1 MTENNI
7 KCDQNLVDL
16 IYDQELDQE
25 LDEREVVRLKEHLE
39 TCPPCRQALKENQ
52 ALSKVFKAG
61 FANVVSRTSL
71 ENIEDRVMDKIQSRN
86 LPWWSRIP
94 NLLTP
99 KRMLFPA
106 TAVAALLV
114 VAILYFPGSRS
125 INGGP
130 SALVSSLGGETASVM
145 IFETPNTRHTIIW
158 FEEI

>member
-1 MTENNI
+1 MTQDNI

-16 IYDQELDQE
+16 LYDQELDRE

-61 FANVVSRTSL
+61 FTNVVSRTSL
-71 ENIEDRVMDKIQSRN
+71 ENIENRVMEKIQNRN
-86 LPWWSRIP
+86 LPWWRRIP
-94 NLLTP
+94 DLLTP
-99 KRMLFPA
+99 KRMLLPA
-106 TAVAALLV
+106 TALTALLV
-114 VAILYFPGSRS
+114 VLVLYLPGSRS

-145 IFETPNTRHTIIW
+145 IFETPKTRHTIIW

>member
-16 IYDQELDQE
+16 LYDQELDQE

-39 TCPPCRQALKENQ
+39 TCPSCRQALKENQ
-52 ALSKVFKAG
+52 ALSTVFKAG

-71 ENIEDRVMDKIQSRN
+71 ENIENRVMDKIQSRS

-99 KRMLFPA
+99 RRMLFPA

-114 VAILYFPGSRS
+114 VLILYFPGSRS

-130 SALVSSLGGETASVM
+130 SALVSSLGGETSSVM

-158 FEEI
+158 FQEI

>member
-1 MTENNI
+1 
-7 KCDQNLVDL
+7 
-16 IYDQELDQE
+16 
-25 LDEREVVRLKEHLE
+25 
-39 TCPPCRQALKENQ
+39 
-52 ALSKVFKAG
+52 
-61 FANVVSRTSL
+61 
-71 ENIEDRVMDKIQSRN
+71 MDKIQSRS

-99 KRMLFPA
+99 RRMLFPA

-114 VAILYFPGSRS
+114 VLILYFPGSRS

-130 SALVSSLGGETASVM
+130 SALVSYLGGETASVM

>member
-1 MTENNI
+1 MTQDNI

-16 IYDQELDQE
+16 LYDQELDQE

-52 ALSKVFKAG
+52 ALSTVFKAG
-61 FANVVSRTSL
+61 FANAVSRTSL
-71 ENIEDRVMDKIQSRN
+71 ENIEDRVMDKIQSRS

-99 KRMLFPA
+99 RRTLLPA
-106 TAVAALLV
+106 TALAALLV
-114 VAILYFPGSRS
+114 VLILYFPGSRS

>member
-16 IYDQELDQE
+16 LYDQE
-25 LDEREVVRLKEHLE
+25 LDEREEVRLKEHLE

-61 FANVVSRTSL
+61 FANAVSRTSL
-71 ENIEDRVMDKIQSRN
+71 ENIENRIMDKIQSRS
-86 LPWWSRIP
+86 LPWWRSIP

-99 KRMLFPA
+99 RRMVLPA
-106 TAVAALLV
+106 TALTALLV